1 MSMVKY
7 RLKEVA
13 SDLGIT
19 PKEVAEIISRF
30 FEKPKS
36 NTQILTDEEL
46 NVVFD
51 CVTQAHQI
59 DSLEQVFA
67 AKPKEAPKPA
77 AQQPKAEA
85 PKEPAKQA
93 AAAPQAQSQQAS
105 ANPQQNAKPKEPE
118 RKRERRVVDA
128 AGTEQQCIRLP
139 FTKEEMG
146 EAVGRESLAIAAISD
161 APLALALVQSL
172 PEPEKYQAAIQ
183 VLAAKTQK
191 LKKRRQE
198 AKAHL
203 RNVRKGKK

>member
-1 MSMVKY
+1 MVSKALNY
-7 RLKEVA
+7 LSLARKGGLAELGEEPVGDLSRTGKAYVIAVA
-13 SDLGIT
+13 SDASDHT
-19 PKEVAEIISRF
+19 WRR
-30 FEKPKS
+30 
-36 NTQILTDEEL
+36 
-46 NVVFD
+46 
-51 CVTQAHQI
+51 
-59 DSLEQVFA
+59 
-67 AKPKEAPKPA
+67 AKAY
-77 AQQPKAEA
+77 
-85 PKEPAKQA
+85 
-93 AAAPQAQSQQAS
+93 
-105 ANPQQNAKPKEPE
+105 
-118 RKRERRVVDA
+118 A
-128 AGTEQQCIRLP
+128 AGTEQQCLRLP